1 MIGTDIVHIPRF
13 VRSVEGDVGKAL
25 LARMFS
31 DDELDQCRRAD
42 GSLRMDSLAG
52 RFAIKESVIKASQN
66 ELNLGDLS
74 RIRILRHSSGSLHVE
89 IEGEGVLCRRY
100 EVSLSHDQDYAT
112 AVALR
117 CLS

>member
-13 VRSVEGDVGKAL
+13 TRSVEGEVGEAL

-31 DDELDQCRRAD
+31 EDELDQCRKSD

-52 RFAIKESVIKASQN
+52 RFAIKEAVIKASQD
-66 ELNLGDLS
+66 ELDLGDLS
-74 RIRILRHSSGSLHVE
+74 RIRILRHSSGRLQVE
-89 IEGEGVLCRRY
+89 IEGEGLRCRRY
-100 EVSLSHDQDYAT
+100 EVSLSHDHEYAT

-117 CLS
+117 CPS